1 VKSCARSTIEL
12 GMSLLHPKLEPP
24 LFVPA
29 VIRQTDLLEHRVI
42 LGAVQEG
49 EGNHERSGEI
59 ANVDPPLD
67 GT

>member
-1 VKSCARSTIEL
+1 
-12 GMSLLHPKLEPP
+12 MSLLHPKLEPP